1 MIKRKSVIFFLIFF
15 LLVTFTLQAQDSIL
29 TAADFFKSVSAKYGT
44 ITEYE
49 AGMDIKAG
57 KEIMSGK
64 VSFKRPNLLR
74 IDFSDPQ
81 EQVIV
86 FNGDMLTIYLPGP
99 KAILNQSVQ
108 DSSVGSSANLATPQ
122 GLQLMSRYYTISY
135 LTGPEA
141 EDLDLETEG
150 SEKVIKLKLVK
161 RTSAENFDQIILSVN
176 PKSLLIRRVE
186 ATSITKQAITFDFT
200 NYVLNNGIPANRFIY
215 DPPSSAN
222 NYNNFVYSE

>member
-1 MIKRKSVIFFLIFF
+1 MIKRKSVIFFLILF
-15 LLVTFTLQAQDSIL
+15 LITFTLYAQESIL
-29 TAADFFKSVSAKYGT
+29 TAADFFKSVSSKYGT
-44 ITEYE
+44 INEYE
-49 AGMDIKAG
+49 ANMDIKAG
-57 KEIMSGK
+57 KESMTGK

-74 IDFSDPQ
+74 IDFSNPQ

-108 DSSVGSSANLATPQ
+108 DSSVGSSANLATPL

-135 LTGPEA
+135 LNSPEA
-141 EDLDLETEG
+141 EDLDAESENP
-150 SEKVIKLKLVK
+150 EKVIKLRLVK
-161 RTSAENFDQIILSVN
+161 RTSAENFDQIILSIN
-176 PKSLLIRRVE
+176 PKTLLIRRVE
-186 ATSITKQAITFDFT
+186 ATSISKQAITFDFT

>member
-1 MIKRKSVIFFLIFF
+1 MLKRKSVILGLIFF
-15 LLVTFTLQAQDSIL
+15 LMTFTLTAQDSIL

-49 AGMDIKAG
+49 ANMDIKAG
-57 KEIMSGK
+57 KDIMTGK

-74 IDFSDPQ
+74 IDFSNPQ

-135 LTGPEA
+135 LNSPEA
-141 EDLDLETEG
+141 EDLDAEDA
-150 SEKVIKLKLVK
+150 SQEKVIKLRLVK
-161 RTSAENFDQIILSVN
+161 RTSAESFDQIILSIN
-176 PKSLLIRRVE
+176 PKTLLIRRVE
-186 ATSITKQAITFDFT
+186 ASSVSKQSITFDFT